1 MWSNLNALYQII
13 NLIPGFVNKSLIKQ
27 FSMKIKLIFLTI
39 IMIVL
44 PSCNCKCDEGETAES
59 IIRNYYKNKQIG
71 SKSLSEEQ
79 RVLLDSVVL
88 KLEET
93 GEPRSVIQYIIIVT

>member
-1 MWSNLNALYQII
+1 MRNAENIISSN
-13 NLIPGFVNKSLIKQ
+13 KR

-93 GEPRSVIQYIIIVT
+93 GEPRSVIQYVVNEYKLKYGK